1 MRRLRRDVED
11 FFRRA
16 FSFFD
21 TVLVAEDP
29 DDQNEEIVPT
39 VYMFE
44 EGNDI
49 VVKADLPGMKKGD
62 RGEKKN
68 SYRAEYT

>member
-1 MRRLRRDVED
+1 LRRLRRDVED

-44 EGNDI
+44 EAMI
-49 VVKADLPGMKKGD
+49 LV
-62 RGEKKN
+62 
-68 SYRAEYT
+68 